1 MKISVITATFNSEK
15 TVYSALQS
23 VDNQKYTDVEHI
35 IIDGKSSDK
44 TLDIVAEFQRVSK
57 IVSEKDSGIYYALNK
72 GIALATGDII
82 GFLHADDFFADDEVL
97 SKIAEKFDNEQL
109 DVLYADLQYVS
120 AEDPT
125 KLIRHWQAGEF
136 SRKKLANGWM
146 PPHPTFYV
154 KKSIYERF
162 GFFDTQFRIAADYDL
177 MLRFL
182 KQNIKIGY
190 LPEVTVKMRVGGI
203 SNRNLKTILQK
214 SKEDLLA
221 IRKNNIGNIFTLL
234 KKNIRKLPQFFAKKK
249 VSLKERLLVI
259 VYELLERTFV
269 KFFIQNNDCNATLN

>member
-23 VDNQKYTDVEHI
+23 VDNQKYIDVEHI

-182 KQNIKIGY
+182 QKDIVIGY
-190 LPEVTVKMRVGGI
+190 LPQITVKMRVGGI

-249 VSLKERLLVI
+249 SL
-259 VYELLERTFV
+259 
-269 KFFIQNNDCNATLN
+269 